1 MWKDALPGALLC
13 IVGVVWCLQG
23 LGGKTSSGGMNG
35 HPIWA
40 VFGAITLVVGAII
53 LVHGKRVQARTKV

>member
-1 MWKDALPGALLC
+1 MWKFAVPGGILCLL
-13 IVGVVWCLQG
+13 GVAWSLQG

-40 VFGAITLVVGAII
+40 VVGAVVFVAGAALVVVGRR
-53 LVHGKRVQARTKV
+53 LTSRERT